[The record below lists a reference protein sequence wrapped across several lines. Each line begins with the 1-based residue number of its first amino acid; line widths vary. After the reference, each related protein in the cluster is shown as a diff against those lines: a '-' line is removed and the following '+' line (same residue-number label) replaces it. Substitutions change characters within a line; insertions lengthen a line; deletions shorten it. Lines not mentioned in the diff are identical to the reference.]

1 MPGLVRK
8 VVILAAAEGLILQAH
23 GAVEHHNAL
32 KVHYKS
38 GAVSALTASE
48 SFPKT
53 GSRFEVHGVIGMDP
67 PSEVF
72 YHLIWGA

>member
-38 GAVSALTASE
+38 GAVSALTANE
-48 SFPKT
+48 SVPKT
-53 GSRFEVHGVIGMDP
+53 GSRFEVHGIIGMNP
-67 PSEVF
+67 PSEISC
-72 YHLIWGA
+72 HLILDS